1 MEKTVYRIIDA
12 NFNRSREAARLMEEY
27 CRFALN
33 CEHLSSRA
41 KQIRHKLC
49 SCADKLG
56 IEKLISARDAAGD
69 VGKDAK
75 VQGQLKRTD
84 LRTAF
89 IAASKRITEALR
101 VLAETVAPI
110 DASISDTFERLR
122 FDAYTLEKDVLFFSD
137 TSARF
142 AGVKLYV
149 LINADVNTSS
159 EDIISLVKACSSG
172 GADCIQ
178 LRAKSLPD
186 KKMQKLAADLV
197 KTCGDEGLISIIN
210 DRIDIAIAA
219 DADGVHLGQDDLSV
233 ETARFLQSKPLIIG
247 VSTHSVEQL
256 TLAIKSRPTYVALGP
271 VFATPTKPDIEIAGI
286 EYVKKSIKILGDQG
300 IPYVAIGGITINNI
314 KQVLSEGVKAVA
326 VCSAVTDDPEP
337 ANACKALSSIINAN
351 S

>member
-1 MEKTVYRIIDA
+1 MEKAVYRIIDA

-56 IEKLISARDAAGD
+56 IEKLISARDAVSD

-75 VQGQLKRTD
+75 VQSQLRRTN
-84 LRTAF
+84 LREAF

-110 DASISDTFERLR
+110 DASISDTFEKLR
-122 FDAYTLEKDVLFFSD
+122 FDAYTLEKDVLLFSD

-142 AGVKLYV
+142 AGVILYV

-178 LRAKSLPD
+178 LRAKNLTD
-186 KKMQKLAADLV
+186 KKLLKLAADLV
-197 KTCGDEGLISIIN
+197 KICRDEGVISIIN
-210 DRIDIAIAA
+210 DRIDIAVAT

-233 ETARFLQSKPLIIG
+233 ETARLLQLKPLIIG

-256 TLAIKSRPTYVALGP
+256 TQAIISRPAYIALGP
-271 VFATPTKPDIEIAGI
+271 VFSTPTKPDIEVAGL
-286 EYVKKSIKILGDQG
+286 EYVKSSIKILGSHG
-300 IPYVAIGGITINNI
+300 IPYVAIGGITIDNI
-314 KQVLSEGVKAVA
+314 KQVLSEGVSAVA
-326 VCSAVTDDPEP
+326 VCSAVTDDSEP
-337 ANACKALSSIINAN
+337 AKACKALRQIISAN